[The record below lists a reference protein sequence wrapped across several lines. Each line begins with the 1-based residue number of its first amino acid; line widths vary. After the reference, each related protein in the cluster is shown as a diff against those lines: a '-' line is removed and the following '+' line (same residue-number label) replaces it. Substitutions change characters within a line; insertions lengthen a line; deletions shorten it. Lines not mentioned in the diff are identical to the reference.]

1 LTIALAAKLEEAN
14 VWFFSGRIAKLE
26 SMNRILTESGRRRAE
41 RVQELERTLAQRTDR
56 IEELERTVA
65 QRTER
70 IEELERTLAEQEHR
84 LLAMQKREV
93 ALEEHNR
100 ELTNAATQRAARIN
114 EIEEHHRQQ
123 IEAVTAQHAARIR
136 QLEKHNTELIEAAT
150 QRAARV
156 HALER
161 VVQALEVRAGELE
174 RGSRHNSERNN
185 G

>member
-1 LTIALAAKLEEAN
+1 M
-14 VWFFSGRIAKLE
+14 WFFSGRIAKLE
-26 SMNRILTESGRRRAE
+26 TMNRILTDSARQRAE
-41 RVQELERTLAQRTDR
+41 RVEELERTLAQQTER
-56 IEELERTVA
+56 LERTGA
-65 QRTER
+65 QQTER

-84 LLAMQKREV
+84 LLAMQKREA

-123 IEAVTAQHAARIR
+123 IEAITAQHTARIR
-136 QLEKHNTELIEAAT
+136 HLEKHNTELIEAAT

-156 HALER
+156 HELER
-161 VVQALEVRAGELE
+161 VVQALQVR
-174 RGSRHNSERNN
+174 SERNK

>member
-1 LTIALAAKLEEAN
+1 
-14 VWFFSGRIAKLE
+14 
-26 SMNRILTESGRRRAE
+26 M
-41 RVQELERTLAQRTDR
+41 
-56 IEELERTVA
+56 
-65 QRTER
+65 
-70 IEELERTLAEQEHR
+70 
-84 LLAMQKREV
+84 LAMQKREV

>member
-1 LTIALAAKLEEAN
+1 
-14 VWFFSGRIAKLE
+14 
-26 SMNRILTESGRRRAE
+26 MNRILTESGRRRAE
-41 RVQELERTLAQRTDR
+41 QVQELERTLAQRTDR
-56 IEELERTVA
+56 IEELERT
-65 QRTER
+65 

-84 LLAMQKREV
+84 LLAMQNREV
-93 ALEEHNR
+93 ALEERNR

-136 QLEKHNTELIEAAT
+136 QLEKHNTELTEAAT